1 VQDGLIRESIGLN
14 PKGDDV
20 ATVAIERKTLSIE
33 EAAKVLGISRAYAY
47 QQANAGT
54 MPGCIRIG
62 NRFVV
67 SIKKLNE
74 YIDGDAA

>member
-1 VQDGLIRESIGLN
+1 M
-14 PKGDDV
+14 
-20 ATVAIERKTLSIE
+20 ATGTIERKTLSIE
-33 EAAKVLGISRAYAY
+33 EAAKVLGISRTYAY

-54 MPGCIRIG
+54 MPGCKRIG

-67 SIKKLNE
+67 SIKQLDA